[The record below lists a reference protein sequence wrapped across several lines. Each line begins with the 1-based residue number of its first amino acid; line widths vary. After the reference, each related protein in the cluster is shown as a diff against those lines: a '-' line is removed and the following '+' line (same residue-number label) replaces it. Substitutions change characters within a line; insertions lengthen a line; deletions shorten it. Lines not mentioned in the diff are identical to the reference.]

1 MHPWPRQ
8 PVRALFTHTDTEWPP
23 EESGRID
30 AVTPYG
36 AYAAMTHTTA
46 PAPAS
51 LVIVL
56 DDATRYEP
64 LRLHLPLPAH

>member
-1 MHPWPRQ
+1 MER
-8 PVRALFTHTDTEWPP
+8 PP
-23 EESGRID
+23 EESGRTD

-56 DDATRYEP
+56 DDPTRYEP